1 MTEQFRDQGGAATMS
16 PSTLQRWALSRG
28 TSYLFSEKQIEKRRR
43 KAERRRVASGEPH
56 VVEYF
61 HQLDDGYSHIACQ
74 LLSKLAKR
82 YDIELRCYL
91 VRGPEGKN
99 VADADLLLKLSRYDA
114 GLIASAYGVSFP
126 ESSEPPTKAFVER
139 AAAILAAV
147 DSSSLTVAIPEM
159 SAALW
164 SQDDSA
170 FDEYEA
176 RWGRASAEEAR
187 AALEKGTQRRATLKH
202 YSGAMF
208 FYGGEWYWG
217 LDRLHYL
224 EDRLVLLGA
233 DLSVGTPKVAPCP
246 IIDTTGITDA
256 SALTL
261 EFYPSLRSPYTSI
274 IFDKTVE
281 VASQMGVN
289 FEMRPVLP
297 MVMRGVPATREKG
310 MYIFFDTAREG
321 RRQGVPYG
329 NFYDPIGD
337 PVRRAYSI
345 YPWAVSQGL
354 GTELLSSFL
363 RHAFVLG
370 ISTNSDRGL
379 RKVVEAAG
387 LDWQLA
393 KQHLGSSDW
402 ETLVEENRLRMYEA
416 GLWGV
421 PSYRLLD
428 PEGKPLLE
436 VWGQDRLW
444 LVVKTIKD
452 HLSNVLSKA

>member
-16 PSTLQRWALSRG
+16 PSTFQRWALSRG

-43 KAERRRVASGEPH
+43 KAERRGLASGESH

-74 LLSKLAKR
+74 LLSKFAKR
-82 YDIELRCYL
+82 YDIELRCHL
-91 VRGPEGKN
+91 VRGPEGNN
-99 VADADLLLKLSRYDA
+99 VADADLLLRLSRYDA

-126 ESSEPPTKAFVER
+126 ESSEPPSSASVER

-147 DSSSLTVAIPEM
+147 DSSSLTAAIPEV

-164 SQDDSA
+164 SHEGSA
-170 FDEYEA
+170 LDEQEA
-176 RWGRASAEEAR
+176 RWGRATPEEAR
-187 AALEKGTQRRATLKH
+187 AALERGTQRRAALKH

-208 FYGGEWYWG
+208 HYGGEWYWG

-224 EDRLVLLGA
+224 EDRLASLGVDQA
-233 DLSVGTPKVAPCP
+233 LGDPKVAPCP
-246 IIDTTGITDA
+246 AIDATGITDA
-256 SALTL
+256 RALTL

-321 RRQGVPYG
+321 RRQGVDYG

-345 YPWAVSQGL
+345 YPWAVSQGR

-379 RKVVEAAG
+379 QKVVEAAG
-387 LDWQLA
+387 LDWQVA
-393 KQHLGSSDW
+393 KQQLGSSDW
-402 ETLVEENRLRMYEA
+402 EALVEENRLRMYEA

-428 PEGKPLLE
+428 PAGKPLLE

-452 HLSNVLSKA
+452 HFMDRSSKA

>member
-16 PSTLQRWALSRG
+16 PSALQRWALSRG

-43 KAERRRVASGEPH
+43 KAERRRLASGEPH

-74 LLSKLAKR
+74 LLSAFAKR
-82 YDIELRCYL
+82 YDIELRCHL
-91 VRGPEGKN
+91 VRGPEGNN
-99 VADADLLLKLSRYDA
+99 VADTDLLLRLSRYDA
-114 GLIASAYGVSFP
+114 GLIASAYDVSFP
-126 ESSEPPTKAFVER
+126 ESSEPPLSESMDR

-147 DSSSLTVAIPEM
+147 DSSSLIEAIPEV

-164 SQDDSA
+164 SHDDSA
-170 FDEYEA
+170 LDAQEA
-176 RWGRASAEEAR
+176 RWGRASPEQAL
-187 AALEKGTQRRATLKH
+187 AALEEGTQRRTALKH

-208 FYGGEWYWG
+208 YYGGEWYWG
-217 LDRLHYL
+217 VDRLHYL
-224 EDRLVLLGA
+224 EDRLAILGA
-233 DLSVGTPKVAPCP
+233 DLSVGDSKVAPCP

-329 NFYDPIGD
+329 SFYDPIGD

-345 YPWAVSQGL
+345 YPWAVSQGR

-370 ISTNSDRGL
+370 ISTNSNRGL

-387 LDWQLA
+387 LDWQAA

-402 ETLVEENRLRMYEA
+402 EALVEENRLRMYEA

-428 PEGKPLLE
+428 PAGKPLLE

-452 HLSNVLSKA
+452 HLSNASSKA

>member
-16 PSTLQRWALSRG
+16 PSALQRWALSRG

-43 KAERRRVASGEPH
+43 KAERRRLASGEPH

-74 LLSKLAKR
+74 LLSAFAKR
-82 YDIELRCYL
+82 YDIELRCHL
-91 VRGPEGKN
+91 VRGPEGNN
-99 VADADLLLKLSRYDA
+99 VADTDLLLRLSRYDA
-114 GLIASAYGVSFP
+114 GLIASAYDVSFP
-126 ESSEPPTKAFVER
+126 ESSEPPLSESMDR

-147 DSSSLTVAIPEM
+147 DSSSLIEAIPEV

-164 SQDDSA
+164 SHDDSA
-170 FDEYEA
+170 LDAQEA
-176 RWGRASAEEAR
+176 RWGRASPEQAL
-187 AALEKGTQRRATLKH
+187 AALEEGTQRRTALKH

-208 FYGGEWYWG
+208 YYGGEWYWG
-217 LDRLHYL
+217 VDRLHYL
-224 EDRLVLLGA
+224 EDRLTLLGA
-233 DLSVGTPKVAPCP
+233 DLSVGDSKVAPCP

-329 NFYDPIGD
+329 SFYDPIGD

-345 YPWAVSQGL
+345 YPWAVSQGR

-370 ISTNSDRGL
+370 ISTNSNRGL

-387 LDWQLA
+387 LDWQAA
-393 KQHLGSSDW
+393 KQHLGSPGW
-402 ETLVEENRLRMYEA
+402 EALVEENRLRMYEA

-428 PEGKPLLE
+428 PGGKPLIE

-452 HLSNVLSKA
+452 YCRDSSSNA